1 MYTGMP
7 TVRDC
12 LHRAGAW
19 LGAHRRRMRCM
30 ETGLIVGLASL
41 LSASCSSTAPDEPE
55 NAIKIGAL
63 LPFSGSESAIGR
75 NLEQAMLLAAEDLTA
90 AGGLGGRP
98 FDIVSRDSHSSQ
110 ERGLDQLLSL
120 IYTDDVRYLVGPE
133 ENELARDIAFEVKKE
148 DLLHM
153 LPGYAAPSIARRDD
167 VGGRMRLA
175 PSPFAIGCALAKY
188 IVSDGVRT
196 ANSLSARDDYNT
208 GVSTEFTTHFAAL
221 QGRILPSVTFKPGAQ
236 TYKDKIEAAFNLDDP
251 ERAPAGRTLLAAYPA
266 AASTI
271 VTEWTVRGRPG
282 RWLLGPALHTE
293 VFLANIPQGTLDDD
307 SYGISPSL
315 SLRSECRPKDDTGE
329 KLDCTNWNATAF
341 TYHFSR
347 RWNGEVPFPAAHF
360 YYDGVVL
367 IAMGLVYGYATTGQI
382 ITSGHELRQ
391 KILELNDPKND
402 VALWWDL
409 NTAMAKLR
417 AGTPLRYVGAAA
429 EYEFDA
435 YGASRN
441 HIMQRWVIEGDQ
453 FRDLD
458 PFDAKC
464 VVQQ

>member
-1 MYTGMP
+1 M
-7 TVRDC
+7 
-12 LHRAGAW
+12 
-19 LGAHRRRMRCM
+19 
-30 ETGLIVGLASL
+30 GLASL
-41 LSASCSSTAPDEPE
+41 LSASCSSTAPDEPDEPE
-55 NAIKIGAL
+55 NAIRIGAL

-75 NLEQAMLLAAEDLTA
+75 NLEQAMLLAVEDVTA
-90 AGGLGGRP
+90 AGGLEGRP

-110 ERGLDQLLSL
+110 DRGLDQLLSL

-133 ENELARDIAFEVKKE
+133 ENELARDIAIEVKKE

-153 LPGYAAPSIARRDD
+153 LPSYAAPSIARREDD
-167 VGGRMRLA
+167 GGRVRLA
-175 PSPFAIGCALAKY
+175 PSPLGIGCALAKT
-188 IVSDGVRT
+188 IVSEGVRT

-208 GVSTEFTTHFAAL
+208 AVSTEFTTHFAAL

-236 TYKDKIEAAFNLDDP
+236 TYKDKINAAFNP
-251 ERAPAGRTLLAAYPA
+251 ERTAGRTLLAAYPS

-271 VTEWTVRGRPG
+271 VTEWTVHGRPG

-293 VFLANIPQGTLDDD
+293 VFLANIPQGTLDDN

-315 SLRSECRPKDDTGE
+315 SLRSECSPDPDDPAGE
-329 KLDCTNWNATAF
+329 ALSCTRWNAEAF

-347 RWNGEVPFPAAHF
+347 RWNHEVPFPAAHF

-382 ITSGHELRQ
+382 ITSGNELRQ

-402 VALWWDL
+402 VAVWWDL
-409 NTAMAKLR
+409 KAAMAKLR
-417 AGTPLRYVGAAA
+417 AGTPLRYIGAAA
-429 EYEFDA
+429 EYEFDT
-435 YGASRN
+435 YGASQN
-441 HIMQRWVIEGDQ
+441 HIMQKWTIQGDK
-453 FRDLD
+453 FVDGD

-464 VVQQ
+464 IVQQ

>member
-1 MYTGMP
+1 M
-7 TVRDC
+7 
-12 LHRAGAW
+12 
-19 LGAHRRRMRCM
+19 
-30 ETGLIVGLASL
+30 GLASL
-41 LSASCSSTAPDEPE
+41 LSTSCSSTAPDEPDEPE
-55 NAIKIGAL
+55 NAIRIGAL
-63 LPFSGSESAIGR
+63 LPFSGGESAIGR
-75 NLEQAMLLAAEDLTA
+75 NLEQAMLLAVQDLNA
-90 AGGLGGRP
+90 AGGLEGRP
-98 FDIVSRDSHSSQ
+98 FDVVSRDSHSNPD
-110 ERGLDQLLSL
+110 RGLDQLLSL

-133 ENELARDIAFEVKKE
+133 ENELARDIAIEVKKE
-148 DLLHM
+148 DILHM
-153 LPGYAAPSIARRDD
+153 LTGYAAPSIARREDD
-167 VGGRMRLA
+167 GGRMRLA
-175 PSPFAIGCALAKY
+175 PSPLGIGCALAKY
-188 IVSDGVRT
+188 IVSEGVRT

-208 GVSTEFTTHFAAL
+208 AVSTEFTSHFAAL

-236 TYKDKIEAAFNLDDP
+236 TYKDKIKAAFYLDDDT

-271 VTEWTVRGRPG
+271 VTEWTVHGRPG
-282 RWLLGPALHTE
+282 RWLLGPALHTQ
-293 VFLANIPQGTLDDD
+293 VFLSNIPQGALDD

-315 SLRSECRPKDDTGE
+315 SLRSECTPKDETGE
-329 KLDCTNWNATAF
+329 KLDCTNWNTTAF

-347 RWNGEVPFPAAHF
+347 RWNREVPFPAAHF

-409 NTAMAKLR
+409 STAMARLR
-417 AGTPLRYVGAAA
+417 AGTPLRYIGAAA
-429 EYEFDA
+429 EYEFDS
-435 YGASRN
+435 YGASQN
-441 HIMQRWVIEGDQ
+441 HIMQTWTIEGDK

>member
-1 MYTGMP
+1 M
-7 TVRDC
+7 
-12 LHRAGAW
+12 
-19 LGAHRRRMRCM
+19 
-30 ETGLIVGLASL
+30 VGLASL
-41 LSASCSSTAPDEPE
+41 LSASCSSTAPEEADETE

-75 NLEQAMLLAAEDLTA
+75 NLEQAMLLAVEDLTA
-90 AGGLGGRP
+90 AGGLEGRP

-133 ENELARDIAFEVKKE
+133 ENELARDIAIEVKKE
-148 DLLHM
+148 NLLHM
-153 LPGYAAPSIARRDD
+153 LPSYAAPSIARREDD
-167 VGGRMRLA
+167 GGKVRLA
-175 PSPFAIGCALAKY
+175 PSPFGIGCALAKNL
-188 IVSDGVRT
+188 VSEGVRT
-196 ANSLSARDDYNT
+196 ANCLSARDDYNT
-208 GVSTEFTTHFAAL
+208 AVSTEFTTHFAAL

-236 TYKDKIEAAFNLDDP
+236 TYMDKIKAAFNP
-251 ERAPAGRTLLAAYPA
+251 ERTAGRTLLAAYPA

-293 VFLANIPQGTLDDD
+293 VFLANIPQGTLDDN

-315 SLRSECRPKDDTGE
+315 SLRSECSPSPNDPTGE
-329 KLDCTNWNATAF
+329 ALSCTHWNADAF

-347 RWNGEVPFPAAHF
+347 RWNDEVPFPAAHF

-382 ITSGHELRQ
+382 ITSGRELRQ

-417 AGTPLRYVGAAA
+417 AGTPLRYIGAAA
-429 EYEFDA
+429 EYEFDT
-435 YGASRN
+435 YGASQN
-441 HIMQRWVIEGDQ
+441 HIMQRWTIKGDK
-453 FRDLD
+453 FVDGD

-464 VVQQ
+464 VIQQ

>member
-1 MYTGMP
+1 M
-7 TVRDC
+7 
-12 LHRAGAW
+12 
-19 LGAHRRRMRCM
+19 
-30 ETGLIVGLASL
+30 GLASL
-41 LSASCSSTAPDEPE
+41 LSASCSLMAPDEPDEPE

-75 NLEQAMLLAAEDLTA
+75 NLEQAMLLAVEDLTA
-90 AGGLGGRP
+90 AGGLEGRP
-98 FDIVSRDSHSSQ
+98 FDIVSRDSHSNQDSHSNHDSHPNQ

-120 IYTDDVRYLVGPE
+120 IYTDGVDYLVGPE
-133 ENELARDIAFEVKKE
+133 ENELAREIAFWVKKD

-153 LPGYAAPSIARRDD
+153 LPGYAAPSIARREE
-167 VGGRMRLA
+167 VGGKMRLA
-175 PSPFAIGCALAKY
+175 PSPFAVGCALAKT
-188 IVSDGVRT
+188 IVRDGVRT
-196 ANSLSARDDYNT
+196 ANSLSARDDYNA

-221 QGRILPSVTFKPGAQ
+221 QGRILPSVTFTSGQP
-236 TYKDKIEAAFNLDDP
+236 TYERKIEAAFNLDDP

-271 VTEWTVRGRPG
+271 VTEWTVHGRPG

-293 VFLANIPQGTLDDD
+293 VFLANIPQGTLDDN

-315 SLRSECRPKDDTGE
+315 SLRSECSPNPNDPTGE
-329 KLDCTNWNATAF
+329 ALSCTHWNADAF
-341 TYHFSR
+341 AYHFSR
-347 RWNGEVPFPAAHF
+347 RWNHEVPFPAAHF

-382 ITSGHELRQ
+382 ITSGLELRQ

-409 NTAMAKLR
+409 SAAMAKLR
-417 AGTPLRYVGAAA
+417 AGTPLRYIGAAA
-429 EYEFDA
+429 EYEFDT
-435 YGASRN
+435 YGASQN
-441 HIMQRWVIEGDQ
+441 HIMQKWTIQGDQ
-453 FRDLD
+453 FVDGD

-464 VVQQ
+464 MVQQ